1 MALRVA
7 ASGDTGAAMG
17 YFTAARFPKERQE
30 SAVREA
36 FVELR
41 LRRAVELAIAH
52 QCAAANQ
59 GIANLDAEDRAVPFT
74 FNGFAN
80 FIKGIRF
87 QYWIGVVEFN
97 CVDENAARRRWEKLA
112 KGSPPVSSTDHAYP
126 YMALAKVDPE
136 EGKARASAALEAL
149 QRQLATAPPSARGTL
164 LYNQGLLQMIADRKT
179 DAAASFR
186 AGAAAGPPGMVEYL
200 NLDAIRLLDAGQ

>member
-1 MALRVA
+1 MQGTSLGRI
-7 ASGDTGAAMG
+7 
-17 YFTAARFPKERQE
+17 
-30 SAVREA
+30 
-36 FVELR
+36 
-41 LRRAVELAIAH
+41 AIA
-52 QCAAANQ
+52 AALFVLPGLLYCQSIEVSPKAIKMMQ
-59 GIANLDAEDRAVPFT
+59 VEG
-74 FNGFAN
+74 FNSFGN

-112 KGSPPVSSTDHAYP
+112 KASQPVASTDHAYP
-126 YMALAKVDPE
+126 YMALAKMDPE

-149 QRQLATAPPSARGTL
+149 QRQLATAPPSAKGTL

-179 DAAASFR
+179 DAAASFH